1 MYLVPR
7 YTDTTCVIYL
17 MIMDTEDL
25 ETPNAFAV
33 FLNLPNLVHV
43 NTCNIK
49 LFPLVSQHQLVISW

>member
-1 MYLVPR
+1 MYLGPR
-7 YTDTTCVIYL
+7 YIDITCVIYL

-33 FLNLPNLVHV
+33 FLNSPNLVHV